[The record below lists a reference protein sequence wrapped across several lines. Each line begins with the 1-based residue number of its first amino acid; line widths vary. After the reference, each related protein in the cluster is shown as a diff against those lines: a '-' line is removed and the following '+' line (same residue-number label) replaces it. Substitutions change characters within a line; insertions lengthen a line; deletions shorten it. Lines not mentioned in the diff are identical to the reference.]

1 MKVLNFISIEAK
13 GISYTELVTVLTFI
27 TIIFHL
33 IRLVVF
39 CGDALTSLPL

>member
-27 TIIFHL
+27 TIILGL
-33 IRLVVF
+33 ILWVVF
-39 CGDALTSLPL
+39 